1 MDQFVL
7 CLQTVNKRHGYSIKT
22 VYGSKFC
29 KILSFDI
36 FDFLVNSN
44 LNTSFNA
51 NSILQKDIIFFEFS
65 KEAGSEG
72 RGMFFVSGTCF

>member
-1 MDQFVL
+1 MVTQ
-7 CLQTVNKRHGYSIKT
+7 
-22 VYGSKFC
+22 SK
-29 KILSFDI
+29 LYI